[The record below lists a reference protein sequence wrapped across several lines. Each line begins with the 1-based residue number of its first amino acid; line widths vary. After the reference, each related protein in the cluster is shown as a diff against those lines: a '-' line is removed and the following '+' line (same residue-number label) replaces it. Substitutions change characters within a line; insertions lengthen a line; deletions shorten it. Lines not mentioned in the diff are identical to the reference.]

1 MNRGDTAHPSALERV
16 GFGLLA
22 RYGRRGRSRS
32 HRGHGMV
39 GIERGF
45 AALSLLVE
53 ILVTFGNV
61 GHAQIGHR
69 AFHKTCHERSFRVF
83 ALLLAQEIRNIQIA
97 GIVRRHHFMLGGLVE

>member
-1 MNRGDTAHPSALERV
+1 MNRGDTAHPSNLERV

-22 RYGRRGRSRS
+22 RCGRRGRRRS
-32 HRGHGMV
+32 HRGHGMI

-45 AALSLLVE
+45 AALSLLVK
-53 ILVTFGNV
+53 ILVTLGNV

-69 AFHKTCHERSFRVF
+69 AFHKTCHERSFRVC

-97 GIVRRHHFMLGGLVE
+97 GVVRRHHFMLGGLIE